1 MLIRKLLKKDIER
14 YARMC
19 CYCFHIK
26 LDNAKKYIETGVE
39 FGRGLIVE
47 ENQQIM
53 SAMFYYPFMENIRFQ
68 KMRMAGLSGVVT
80 MPEARNKGFALEQLK
95 LIQKD
100 MYDQGY
106 PVSCL
111 EPFKPSYY
119 QKYGWCN
126 ASKRL
131 KCKINIDDI
140 RKFSDKFEFVCIEKP
155 SYMTFQKIEC
165 KFADLY
171 NGCTYR
177 EKFFWEKNIF
187 RQRDKEKQK
196 FFYIIKK
203 DGLEVA
209 YIIFDLKEIPKSFS
223 VDLNVHDFAYINYSG
238 MQGIFA
244 FAKEHRDQAKNII
257 ISPPEDFDLY
267 HFAPSHFQDVKLIS
281 ELMFKVINI
290 EKALTQLKVRPD
302 LKFDFMLDIT
312 DPISDKNS
320 GKFAFQIADGKITRI
335 KNSQNIIKTDI
346 RNFSRLFIGR
356 NSVKEILDYGEAEIS
371 ENIIES
377 LNMVFPKE
385 NVYIKDWF

>member
-1 MLIRKLLKKDIER
+1 MLIRKLLMKDIER
-14 YARMC
+14 YAQMC
-19 CYCFHIK
+19 CYCFHMK
-26 LDNAKKYIETGVE
+26 LDDAKKYIETGVE

-47 ENQQIM
+47 ENQQII

-80 MPEARNKGFALEQLK
+80 MPEARNRGFVLEQLK
-95 LIQKD
+95 FIQKD

-126 ASKRL
+126 ASKKL

-140 RKFSDKFEFVCIEKP
+140 RKISEKFEFICIEKP
-155 SYMTFQKIEC
+155 KTENFKSIEC
-165 KFADLY
+165 KFVDLY

-177 EKFFWEKNIF
+177 ENFFWERNIF
-187 RQRDKEKQK
+187 YQWEKEKQK

-203 DGLEVA
+203 DGIEVA
-209 YIIFDLKEIPKSFS
+209 YIIFTLKEIPKSFS
-223 VDLNVHDFAYINYSG
+223 VDLNIQDFAYTNYTG
-238 MQGIFA
+238 MKGIFT
-244 FAKEHRDQAKNII
+244 FAKEHRDQTKNLII
-257 ISPPEDFDLY
+257 YLPEDFDLF
-267 HFAPSHFQDVKLIS
+267 HFIPSHFKEIKMIS

-290 EKALTQLKVRPD
+290 EKALTQLKVSPD
-302 LKFDFMLDIT
+302 LKFDFMLDIN
-312 DPISDKNS
+312 DPISDENT
-320 GKFAFQIADGKITRI
+320 GKFAFNVTDGNVERI
-335 KNSQNIIKTDI
+335 NNSKNIFMSDI
-346 RNFSRLFIGR
+346 STFSRLFIGR
-356 NSVKEILDYGEAEIS
+356 NSVKEIIDYGEAEIS

-377 LNMVFPKE
+377 LNMMFPKE